1 MNHEETAP
9 AAAVRRQLV
18 QLVRSEGAAILDD
31 SRRVRAM
38 LADAVAG
45 ATAETNLIGLA
56 LSSGVPARLR
66 DADPR
71 SVAAAVDAAA
81 QELERTS
88 SVQAA
93 DARWAVG
100 AIAEALGLS
109 VEPARPAPAPEP
121 AGAAKSPHD
130 LTLRVNG
137 REHVAS
143 AGSVVTLGRDPDS
156 TIVLDSPAISRRH
169 ARIVRGQAGWEYHD
183 EGSTQGSFVN
193 GVAVT
198 AFTLQDETEVTLGQG
213 EHSVRLQLVPFGDA
227 VTRTPQDRLRPAPT
241 PATEIPGAQR
251 PGGALAAGG
260 APATELG
267 SGSAEMLTVT
277 LAGRSR
283 TVAPGATLTVGRED
297 DNDLVAAHSTVSRHH
312 LKLEHRGGW
321 RLQDLGSTSGTW
333 LAGQRVSDVAL
344 SGKQE
349 FVLGDVTNGDRLVVE
364 APGTSPV
371 VAPQT
376 PKPAGSRLPL
386 VPLLAAAATV
396 VAVVAGVVVWRLVA
410 DGDPEPLSRDEL
422 ARATVFVD
430 TPTGTGSGVII
441 DKEEGLVLT
450 NAHVAAPSA
459 LGQAVTSFA
468 FADEL
473 DDNPDEVELWVSD
486 GLDQSAEPQ
495 FRAEVVAVD
504 GYLDIA
510 VLKITSKLSGAQIE
524 DDDLA
529 DLSEVPL
536 GDSDLV
542 RTSDPIT
549 FYGYPA
555 AADSKA
561 PTYTT
566 GVVSGP
572 VQDDRLESG
581 RAALN
586 TTATSSFGNS
596 GGLAVNEDGEM
607 VGVVTWGR
615 PDQYGQ
621 VVLSSIRPINF
632 AKPVI
637 EAAEKG
643 EDYTTPWTVAGPA
656 TARVDELSY
665 AALGKPAAVTPG
677 CRFSSSGASLTTL
690 AVEYT
695 GFPGGEHTDV
705 AAALIDES
713 GNIAGVSFSEFDTS
727 LDRSG
732 CMTLTFS
739 RRVPAGSY
747 LLKIGVGGDLR
758 VVYDGVLNLD

>member
-18 QLVRSEGAAILDD
+18 AIVRAEGASILDD

-56 LSSGVPARLR
+56 LSSGVPGRLR
-66 DADPR
+66 DAGPG
-71 SVAAAVDAAA
+71 SVTAAVESAA

-100 AIAEALGLS
+100 AIAEALGLHA
-109 VEPARPAPAPEP
+109 EPARPAPAAESPRATP
-121 AGAAKSPHD
+121 ATGPND

-143 AGSVVTLGRDPDS
+143 AGSVVTVGRDPDS
-156 TIVLDSPAISRRH
+156 TVVLDSPAVSRRH

-213 EHSVRLQLVPFGDA
+213 EHAVRLQMVPFGDA
-227 VTRTPQDRLRPAPT
+227 VTRTPQERLRPAPT
-241 PATEIPGAQR
+241 PATEVPGAQR
-251 PGGALAAGG
+251 PGGALAAAG

-267 SGSAEMLTVT
+267 SGTAEMLTVR
-277 LAGRSR
+277 LGGASR
-283 TVAPGATLTVGRED
+283 TVAPGAALTVGRED
-297 DNDLVAAHSTVSRHH
+297 DNDLVAQHSTVSRHH

-321 RLQDLGSTSGTW
+321 RLTDLGSTSGTW

-344 SGKQE
+344 SGRQE
-349 FVLGDVTNGDRLVVE
+349 FVIGDAANGDRLVVE
-364 APGTSPV
+364 APGTAPV
-371 VAPQT
+371 AAPGT
-376 PKPAGSRLPL
+376 ASRGRLPL
-386 VPLLAAAATV
+386 VPLVAAAATV
-396 VAVVAGVVVWRLVA
+396 VAIVVGLVVWRVVA
-410 DGDPEPLSRDEL
+410 DGDGALSRDEL
-422 ARATVFVD
+422 ARATVFVA
-430 TPTGTGSGVII
+430 TPSGTGSGVII
-441 DKEEGLVLT
+441 DKENGLVLT
-450 NAHVAAPSA
+450 NAHVAAPAA

-468 FADEL
+468 FSDEL
-473 DDNPDEVELWVSD
+473 EENPDEVEIWVSD

-495 FRAEVVAVD
+495 FKAEVVAAD

-510 VLKITSKLSGAQIE
+510 VLKITAKLSGAQIE
-524 DDDLA
+524 DGDLDDLV
-529 DLSEVPL
+529 EVPL
-536 GDSDLV
+536 GDSDEV
-542 RTSDPIT
+542 RTSDPIS

-561 PTYTT
+561 PTFTT

-572 VQDDRLESG
+572 VQDDRLESA

-596 GGLAVNEDGEM
+596 GGLAVNDDGEM

-637 EAAEKG
+637 EAAEAG
-643 EDYTTPWTVAGPA
+643 EDYTTPWTIAGP
-656 TARVDELSY
+656 TSARVDELSY
-665 AALGKPAAVTPG
+665 AEPRSPAEVTPN
-677 CRFSSSGASLTTL
+677 CRYSSSGASLTTL
-690 AVEYT
+690 GVDYS

-705 AAALIDES
+705 GAALIDES
-713 GNIAGVSFSEFDTS
+713 GSVAAVALTEFDTP

-747 LLKIGVGGDLR
+747 LLKIGVGGDLH
-758 VVYDGVLNLD
+758 VVYDDVVTLD